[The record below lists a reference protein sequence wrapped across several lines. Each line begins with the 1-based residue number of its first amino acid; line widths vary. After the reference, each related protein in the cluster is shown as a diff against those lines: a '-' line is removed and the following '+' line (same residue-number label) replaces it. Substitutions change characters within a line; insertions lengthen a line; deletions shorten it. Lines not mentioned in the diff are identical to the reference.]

1 MKRMCAMFCVLIMS
15 FIVAMLFYIYSS
27 RHKFQLGIKV
37 RERVY
42 SMLEEAAGT
51 YRNEFS
57 QAFTGFQK
65 DNHKFSIKFNIPFS
79 KFMPVFELPDVRT
92 NVYAALGHGAPVI
105 GRLVKIPGGLT
116 FDHTTR
122 DTKLAYD
129 FLYLLKEITEPI
141 DEILNGHLSDAN
153 LNRMS
158 INKDVGTI
166 SIIIFNLKKAAAREK
181 DLVAQVMGRMLAIDL
196 TGGRQIF
203 LQKLKSVI
211 YDGI

>member
-1 MKRMCAMFCVLIMS
+1 MCVMFCEFIIPLI
-15 FIVAMLFYIYSS
+15 VVMLFDIYSS
-27 RHKFQLGIKV
+27 RHKLQLGINARKKIHSV
-37 RERVY
+37 FKET
-42 SMLEEAAGT
+42 AGT
-51 YRNEFS
+51 YRDKFTK
-57 QAFTGFQK
+57 AFTGFQK
-65 DNHKFSIKFNIPFS
+65 DNHKFNIKFNIPFI
-79 KFMPVFELPDVRT
+79 KFMPVFELLDVRT
-92 NVYAALGHGAPVI
+92 NVYAALGHGVPVI

-116 FDHTTR
+116 FDHMTR
-122 DTKLAYD
+122 DTKLTYD

-196 TGGRQIF
+196 TDGRQIF

-211 YDGI
+211 YGGI